1 MVTIEKATIN
11 NFEEIYPFLKA
22 FDNSHNKNGWR
33 KIFDYSFS
41 NNEGYCGYILRDN
54 REIVGFLGYI
64 FSKRII
70 NNREEKFCNITSWIV
85 KKKYR
90 NNSLSLL
97 YPILKLKD
105 YTITNISSG
114 RKELYQISK
123 KLGFKDLDSY
133 LIILYPLFKISSLLK
148 KKSKVITIKNNIGT
162 FLAKDQ
168 SLYKLFK
175 EHINYKCCHLLVE
188 TKEGKICYIVF
199 TKVKRKKISF
209 AYIHYIS
216 DIDIFIK
223 NVDKL
228 KISIIKNYKIFFIII
243 EKRFLKGNNVS
254 FSFTNKL
261 CCYKVFKS
269 NCLDKYDIDNLY
281 SELILLN
288 I

>member
-11 NFEEIYPFLKA
+11 NFEEIYPFLKT
-22 FDNSHNKNGWR
+22 FDNSHNKNDWR

-70 NNREEKFCNITSWIV
+70 NNREEKFCNITSWVV
-85 KKKYR
+85 KKEYR

-148 KKSKVITIKNNIGT
+148 KNSKVITIKNNIGT

-168 SLYKLFK
+168 FSYKLFK
-175 EHINYKCCHLLVE
+175 DHINYKCCHLLVE

-199 TKVKRKKISF
+199 TKVKRKKIFF

-228 KISIIKNYKIFFIII
+228 KISIIKNYKIFFIMI
-243 EKRFLKGNNVS
+243 EKRFLKGKNIS
-254 FSFTNKL
+254 FSFKNKL
-261 CCYKVFKS
+261 TCYKIFKS
-269 NCLDKYDIDNLY
+269 NSLEERDIDNLY